1 MKTKIKT
8 LAVIMTATLIFAMTA
23 CGKKPEETT
32 ASTTVAPETTV
43 TETEATTEVATETT
57 TETTTE
63 ATVETTEG
71 TRIVATET
79 TIKPAADATTI
90 EDIQAKLLTV
100 TKEPGTETTPNIYD
114 NYIRNIRGF
123 IGETY
128 GYFIVEFDPN
138 SDEAKLGAG
147 DTFMLTSYSPL
158 EASGTRTDPETIT
171 AVYNNYVIVIFD
183 YASSSMT
190 APFDNPNAQ
199 AVYDAFVAYKG

>member
-43 TETEATTEVATETT
+43 TETEATTKAT

-63 ATVETTEG
+63 ETTTETTEG
-71 TRIVATET
+71 TRIVATKT
-79 TIKPAADATTI
+79 TIAPAADATTI

>member
-43 TETEATTEVATETT
+43 TETEATTETT
-57 TETTTE
+57 TEATTE

-79 TIKPAADATTI
+79 TIAPAADATTI

-100 TKEPGTETTPNIYD
+100 TNEPGTETTPNIYD

-171 AVYNNYVIVIFD
+171 AEYNNYVIVIFD
-183 YASSSMT
+183 YASGDMT
-190 APFDNPNAQ
+190 APFDNSNAQ

>member
-32 ASTTVAPETTV
+32 APTTATPETTV
-43 TETEATTEVATETT
+43 TETEETTKAT

-63 ATVETTEG
+63 ETTTETTEG
-71 TRIVATET
+71 TRIVATKT
-79 TIKPAADATTI
+79 TIAPAADATTI

-100 TKEPGTETTPNIYD
+100 TNESSVGSETTPKIYD
-114 NYIRNIRGF
+114 NYIRNIRSF

-138 SDEAKLGAG
+138 SDEAKLGVG

-171 AVYNNYVIVIFD
+171 AAYNNYVLVIFD
-183 YASSSMT
+183 YASGDMT